1 MNSDKMRG
9 LKDKAVL
16 WWHARSPRERSILLV
31 WASGALLLL
40 LWFAVLSPL
49 GKRIDQLEKRVPEL
63 ESKLYSMRAQ
73 PLNQARAQGAT
84 KSAADLRSTLFR
96 LLADKKING
105 ELRALSA
112 SRVELRLP
120 ELPMK
125 DALELLDFLRQESGA
140 RIVVLNAKTDP
151 APATTSHVVV
161 ELEVAS

>member
-1 MNSDKMRG
+1 MNAHTMRDM
-9 LKDKAVL
+9 KDRAVL
-16 WWHARSPRERSILLV
+16 WWHARSPRERIILVV
-31 WASGALLLL
+31 WAIAATLLL

-49 GKRIDQLEKRVPEL
+49 ARRIDQLEQRVPEL

-73 PLNQARAQGAT
+73 PLNSSRPASAA
-84 KSAADLRSTLFR
+84 SAADLRSTLYR
-96 LLADKKING
+96 LLADRKISG

-125 DALELLDFLRQESGA
+125 DALELLEFLRQESGA
-140 RIVVLNAKTDP
+140 RVVALNAKTDP